1 MSSQNWQRLRPVL
14 SVFLIILTLF
24 SVVFL
29 QMEERRLGYGL
40 LKINQDARKIAE
52 RKKDLEIQLAKLT
65 QPEVVEKLA
74 ARQFTLK
81 QADPKQIIVL
91 PQFINVTEAQ
101 ELFE

>member
-40 LKINQDARKIAE
+40 LKINQEARKSAE
-52 RKKDLEIQLAKLT
+52 RKKELEIQLARLT
-65 QPEVVEKLA
+65 QPEVVERLA

-91 PQFINVTEAQ
+91 LQFLELADSQ